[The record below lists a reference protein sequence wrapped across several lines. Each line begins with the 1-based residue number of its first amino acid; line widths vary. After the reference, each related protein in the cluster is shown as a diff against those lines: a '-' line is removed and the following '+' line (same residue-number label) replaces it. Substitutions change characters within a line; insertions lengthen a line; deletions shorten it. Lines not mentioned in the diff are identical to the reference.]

1 MFYLDPYRTFSPL
14 LVRACDPKVSP
25 DCTLESRCPMVP
37 VLAFPALAGMAYPA
51 LEQPHLMRVVPDP
64 SSIASLPTADRA
76 AVRVLMTS
84 ASRGCTVQMIE
95 SLPNLGFVVS
105 QGSGLDKID
114 LPDLKARGIRFRNIG
129 ETQTEDV
136 ADLAMALTQMLCRRL
151 LQADDFARSGAWEK
165 TRFDLGDSLYGMTIG
180 IAGLSGR
187 IGQAIAARARVS
199 GMQIAGLNRASNAGL
214 GSLHEGW
221 QALAAASDVLVMA
234 VPGTDDLTRVIDAQV
249 LAALGTKGRLVN
261 VGRGNL
267 VDTGALITA
276 LETGV
281 IAGAALDVIESEPH
295 VPARLA
301 ALPNVILTP
310 HIGAQTWGQRARAAH
325 IAETEVLA
333 YLATAG

>member
-1 MFYLDPYRTFSPL
+1 
-14 LVRACDPKVSP
+14 
-25 DCTLESRCPMVP
+25 MVP

-51 LEQPHLMRVVPDP
+51 LEQPPVMRVVPDP
-64 SSIASLPTADRA
+64 ASIASLPTADRA

-84 ASRGCTVQMIE
+84 ASRGCTVQMIK

-114 LPDLKARGIRFRNIG
+114 LPALKARGIRFRNIG

-151 LQADDFARSGAWEK
+151 LQADVFARSGTWET

-199 GMQIAGLNRASNAGL
+199 GMQIAGLDRPSNAGL

-221 QALAAASDVLVMA
+221 QALAASSDVLVMA
-234 VPGTDDLTRVIDAQV
+234 LPGTDDLTRVVDAKV
-249 LAALGTKGRLVN
+249 LAALGPKGRLVN

-267 VDTGALITA
+267 VDTDALIHA
-276 LETGV
+276 LETGA
-281 IAGAALDVIESEPH
+281 IAGAALDVIDSEPH

-333 YLATAG
+333 YLATAD